1 MEKKGR
7 REEGTVYVMNEC
19 ESLLQGMVMYCMYM
33 YMYMCLCRQQQ
44 QQKTTNKQIG

>member
-33 YMYMCLCRQQQ
+33 YMCRQQQ